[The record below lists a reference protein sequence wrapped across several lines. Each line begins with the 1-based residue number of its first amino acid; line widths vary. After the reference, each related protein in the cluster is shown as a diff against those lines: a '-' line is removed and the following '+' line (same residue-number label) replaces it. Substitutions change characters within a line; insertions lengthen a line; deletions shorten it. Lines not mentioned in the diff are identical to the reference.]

1 MLSFIARNAII
12 TTQKTNCFQTQEME
26 KHMKNNQKIRKEVQ
40 TFRESVR
47 KVVVMLSGKDI
58 PVAERGSRAYVEY
71 NKDGTPCMVNLPSL
85 PDDATDGLMNAI
97 RGFLDHEVAH
107 LLFTDS
113 KLAFKLLEKKDSPA
127 FHLWNAVED
136 TFIERR
142 MGEVFSGSKRNLVN
156 TQRHVIEKLF
166 VPKVDDALKALSR
179 NPRDLFL
186 KFLLMPALRAWA
198 GQTPFVEFMEPYWGY
213 VRDPVSKLTKAGVP
227 AAVSMLMSTEDCI
240 KLAGRISL
248 ALKEEMEKPEGKSGS
263 GDSEENDK
271 ENDSPDDVGSKQ
283 PTKSNDESV
292 SDKPGSDEEQQEEE
306 EPAPVNNSNEDN
318 IKDKEEG
325 SEPDP
330 DSSNANDSQPE
341 DDDAHNDDAPAKAGD
356 GDDKPE
362 GEEESEHSEGFGG
375 FDGDSDDND
384 PDNEQPESGSGGA
397 DDTDSAANSN
407 DQQSTPGD
415 LESDGRQEATQ
426 GDLNEEDGGTGE
438 IPLDAA
444 FKALEGTEVAPEQ
457 GMEEALNEVMA
468 NELKGVPKGSYR
480 PYQRSYDFIGPI
492 DEVENHLRK
501 THKAFGRIHLNRGLK
516 NWRIDDEGTSLF
528 ASNVERRLADGSAS
542 TLAKDL
548 ERAIASRNKVQFVP
562 GQRRGKVHSAN
573 LYRLSMNDDRV
584 FRRKE
589 DHKAVNAC
597 VQQVIDLSGSMQG
610 SKICLALACAYT
622 ISDALDRINVP
633 NIITGFTTA
642 GCDIDAARKMG
653 RGYNRYESL
662 MLPTIKGWHERAN
675 TPTTRKR
682 LGCLS
687 ERFPLEDNIDG
698 ESIMALAQHF
708 AGRTE
713 DKKIMLVMSDGAPA
727 GIGHD
732 FSDHLKAVAESIE
745 GSGLIELMG
754 IGILTDAPSRFYKN
768 HVEVKK
774 VEDLGATVVR
784 KLSQLILG

>member
-1 MLSFIARNAII
+1 MVSFIARNVII
-12 TTQKTNCFQTQEME
+12 TTQKTNCFHKQEME
-26 KHMKNNQKIRKEVQ
+26 KRMKNKQKIRKEVQ
-40 TFRESVR
+40 IFRESVR

-156 TQRHVIEKLF
+156 TQRHVIDKLF
-166 VPKVDDALKALSR
+166 VPKVDDALRALSR

-198 GQTPFVEFMEPYWGY
+198 GQTPFLEFMEPYWAY
-213 VRDPVSKLTKAGVP
+213 VSDPVSKLTKAGVP
-227 AAVSMLMSTEDCI
+227 AAVPLLMSTEDCI

-271 ENDSPDDVGSKQ
+271 ENDSPDDIGSEL

-292 SDKPGSDEEQQEEE
+292 SDKQGSEEETQEEE
-306 EPAPVNNSNEDN
+306 EPSPVNNSNEDN

-325 SEPDP
+325 SEANSDF
-330 DSSNANDSQPE
+330 SNANDSQPE
-341 DDDAHNDDAPAKAGD
+341 D
-356 GDDKPE
+356 GDDEPDQ
-362 GEEESEHSEGFGG
+362 SQGFGG
-375 FDGDSDDND
+375 FEGDPDDNDSDGEHPENGSVADDADSTSSPVDQQSSPGDSDTG
-384 PDNEQPESGSGGA
+384 GS
-397 DDTDSAANSN
+397 
-407 DQQSTPGD
+407 
-415 LESDGRQEATQ
+415 QEATQ
-426 GDLNEEDGGTGE
+426 GDLSEEEGAKGD

-480 PYQRSYDFIGPI
+480 PYQRSYDYIGPI
-492 DEVENHLRK
+492 DDAENHLRK

-516 NWRIDDEGTSLF
+516 NWRIDDEGTKLF
-528 ASNVERRLADGSAS
+528 ASNVEHRLADGSAS

-548 ERAIASRNKVQFVP
+548 ERAIASRNKVQFIP

-597 VQQVIDLSGSMQG
+597 VQQVLDLSGSMQG
-610 SKICLALACAYT
+610 SKVWLALACAYT

-642 GCDIDAARKMG
+642 GCDVDAARKMG

-662 MLPTIKGWHERAN
+662 MLPTVKGWHERAN

-687 ERFPLEDNIDG
+687 ERFPLEDNVDG

>member
-1 MLSFIARNAII
+1 MVSFIARNVII
-12 TTQKTNCFQTQEME
+12 TTQKTNCFHKQEME
-26 KHMKNNQKIRKEVQ
+26 KHMKNKQKIRKEVQ
-40 TFRESVR
+40 IFRESVR

-198 GQTPFVEFMEPYWGY
+198 GQTPFIEFMEPYWAY
-213 VRDPVSKLTKAGVP
+213 VRDPVSKLSKGGVP
-227 AAVSMLMSTEDCI
+227 AAVPMLMSTEDCI

-248 ALKEEMEKPEGKSGS
+248 ALKEEMEKPEGESGH
-263 GDSEENDK
+263 GDSEEND
-271 ENDSPDDVGSKQ
+271 SPDHVGSEQ

-292 SDKPGSDEEQQEEE
+292 SDKPGSDDETQEEE

-325 SEPDP
+325 SESDT
-330 DSSNANDSQPE
+330 DSSNANDSQPK
-341 DDDAHNDDAPAKAGD
+341 DGDAHEDDAPATSGD
-356 GDDKPE
+356 GDGKPE
-362 GEEESEHSEGFGG
+362 GEEESDQSEGFGG
-375 FDGDSDDND
+375 FEGESDDNE
-384 PDNEQPESGSGGA
+384 PYNEQPESGSGGA

-501 THKAFGRIHLNRGLK
+501 THKAFGRIHLNRVLK
-516 NWRIDDEGTSLF
+516 NWRTGSGRDTKYSVSPKRKVFKGNIEDKFWNKQHDLIAFANQADETKL
-528 ASNVERRLADGSAS
+528 LATTRHMSRQIGIAAPS
-542 TLAKDL
+542 
-548 ERAIASRNKVQFVP
+548 AIAAVKSTTTSAAALPGFGSITGHDDAPATTHGAAAVAREETPAPSSIVDEEVARAVEAEFVP
-562 GQRRGKVHSAN
+562 EAEKVSEPVAATPAAEAPAAA
-573 LYRLSMNDDRV
+573 DP
-584 FRRKE
+584 
-589 DHKAVNAC
+589 
-597 VQQVIDLSGSMQG
+597 
-610 SKICLALACAYT
+610 
-622 ISDALDRINVP
+622 ALD
-633 NIITGFTTA
+633 
-642 GCDIDAARKMG
+642 
-653 RGYNRYESL
+653 SL
-662 MLPTIKGWHERAN
+662 LAE
-675 TPTTRKR
+675 
-682 LGCLS
+682 
-687 ERFPLEDNIDG
+687 LE
-698 ESIMALAQHF
+698 
-708 AGRTE
+708 
-713 DKKIMLVMSDGAPA
+713 
-727 GIGHD
+727 
-732 FSDHLKAVAESIE
+732 
-745 GSGLIELMG
+745 GL
-754 IGILTDAPSRFYKN
+754 
-768 HVEVKK
+768 
-774 VEDLGATVVR
+774 
-784 KLSQLILG
+784 

>member
-1 MLSFIARNAII
+1 MVSFIARNVII
-12 TTQKTNCFQTQEME
+12 TTQKTNCFHKQEME
-26 KHMKNNQKIRKEVQ
+26 KRMKNKQKIRKEVQ
-40 TFRESVR
+40 VFRESVR

-156 TQRHVIEKLF
+156 TQRHVIDKLF
-166 VPKVDDALKALSR
+166 VPKVDDALRALSR

-198 GQTPFVEFMEPYWGY
+198 GQTPFLEFMEPYWAY
-213 VRDPVSKLTKAGVP
+213 VSDPVSKLTKAGVP
-227 AAVSMLMSTEDCI
+227 AAVPLLMSTEDCI

-248 ALKEEMEKPEGKSGS
+248 ALKEDMEKPEGKSGS

-271 ENDSPDDVGSKQ
+271 ENDSPDDIGSEQ

-292 SDKPGSDEEQQEEE
+292 SDKQGSEEEMQEEE

-325 SEPDP
+325 SEAN
-330 DSSNANDSQPE
+330 SVFSNANDSQPE
-341 DDDAHNDDAPAKAGD
+341 D
-356 GDDKPE
+356 GDD
-362 GEEESEHSEGFGG
+362 ESDQSQGFGG
-375 FDGDSDDND
+375 FEGDSDDND
-384 PDNEQPESGSGGA
+384 SDSEHPENGSVA
-397 DDTDSAANSN
+397 DDADLTSSPV
-407 DQQSTPGD
+407 DQQSSPGD
-415 LESDGRQEATQ
+415 SDTDGSQEATQ
-426 GDLNEEDGGTGE
+426 GDLSEEEGAKGD

-480 PYQRSYDFIGPI
+480 PYQRSYDYIGPI
-492 DEVENHLRK
+492 DDAENHLRK

-516 NWRIDDEGTSLF
+516 NWRIDDEGTKLF
-528 ASNVERRLADGSAS
+528 ASNVEHRLADGSAS

-548 ERAIASRNKVQFVP
+548 ERAIASRNKVQFIP

-597 VQQVIDLSGSMQG
+597 VQQVLDLSGSMQG
-610 SKICLALACAYT
+610 SKVWLALACAYT

-642 GCDIDAARKMG
+642 GCDVDAARKMG

-687 ERFPLEDNIDG
+687 ERFPLEDNVDG

-768 HVEVKK
+768 HVEVEK

>member
-1 MLSFIARNAII
+1 
-12 TTQKTNCFQTQEME
+12 ME
-26 KHMKNNQKIRKEVQ
+26 KRMKNKQKIRKEVQ
-40 TFRESVR
+40 IFRESVR

-156 TQRHVIEKLF
+156 TQRHVIDKLF
-166 VPKVDDALKALSR
+166 VPKVDDALRALSR

-198 GQTPFVEFMEPYWGY
+198 GQTPFLEFMEPYWAY
-213 VRDPVSKLTKAGVP
+213 VSDPVSKLTKAGVP
-227 AAVSMLMSTEDCI
+227 AAVPLLMSTEDCI

-271 ENDSPDDVGSKQ
+271 ENDSPDDIGSEL

-292 SDKPGSDEEQQEEE
+292 SDKQGSEEETQEEE
-306 EPAPVNNSNEDN
+306 EPSPVNNSNEDN

-325 SEPDP
+325 SEANSDF
-330 DSSNANDSQPE
+330 SNANDSQPE
-341 DDDAHNDDAPAKAGD
+341 D
-356 GDDKPE
+356 GDDEPDQ
-362 GEEESEHSEGFGG
+362 SQGFGG
-375 FDGDSDDND
+375 FEGDPDDNDSDGEHPENGSVADDADSTSSPVDQQSSPGDSDTG
-384 PDNEQPESGSGGA
+384 GS
-397 DDTDSAANSN
+397 
-407 DQQSTPGD
+407 
-415 LESDGRQEATQ
+415 QEATQ
-426 GDLNEEDGGTGE
+426 GDLSEEEGAKGD

-480 PYQRSYDFIGPI
+480 PYQRSYDYIGPI
-492 DEVENHLRK
+492 DDAENHLRK

-516 NWRIDDEGTSLF
+516 NWRIDDEGTKLF
-528 ASNVERRLADGSAS
+528 ASNVEHRLADGSAS

-548 ERAIASRNKVQFVP
+548 ERAIASRNKVQFIP

-597 VQQVIDLSGSMQG
+597 VQQVLDLSGSMQG
-610 SKICLALACAYT
+610 SKVWLALACAYT

-642 GCDIDAARKMG
+642 GCDVDAARKMG

-662 MLPTIKGWHERAN
+662 MLPTVKGWHERAN

-687 ERFPLEDNIDG
+687 ERFPLEDNVDG

>member
-1 MLSFIARNAII
+1 MVSFIARNVII
-12 TTQKTNCFQTQEME
+12 TTQKTNCFHKQEME
-26 KHMKNNQKIRKEVQ
+26 KRMKNKQKIRKEVQ
-40 TFRESVR
+40 VFRESVR

-156 TQRHVIEKLF
+156 TQRHVIDKLF
-166 VPKVDDALKALSR
+166 VPKVDDALRALSR

-198 GQTPFVEFMEPYWGY
+198 GQTPFLEFMEPYWAY
-213 VRDPVSKLTKAGVP
+213 VSDPVSKLTKAGVP
-227 AAVSMLMSTEDCI
+227 AAVPLLMSTEDCI

-248 ALKEEMEKPEGKSGS
+248 ALKEDMEKPEGKSGS

-271 ENDSPDDVGSKQ
+271 ENDSPDDIGSEQ

-292 SDKPGSDEEQQEEE
+292 SDKQGSEEEMQEEE
-306 EPAPVNNSNEDN
+306 EPAPVNNSNKDN

-325 SEPDP
+325 SEANSDF
-330 DSSNANDSQPE
+330 SNANDSQPE
-341 DDDAHNDDAPAKAGD
+341 D
-356 GDDKPE
+356 GDDEPDQ
-362 GEEESEHSEGFGG
+362 SQGFGG
-375 FDGDSDDND
+375 FEGDSDDNYSD
-384 PDNEQPESGSGGA
+384 SEHPENGSVA
-397 DDTDSAANSN
+397 DDADSTSSPV
-407 DQQSTPGD
+407 DQQSSPGD
-415 LESDGRQEATQ
+415 SDTDGSQEATQ
-426 GDLNEEDGGTGE
+426 GDLSEEEGAKGD

-480 PYQRSYDFIGPI
+480 PYQRSYDYIGPI
-492 DEVENHLRK
+492 DDAENHLRK

-516 NWRIDDEGTSLF
+516 NWRIDDEGTKLF
-528 ASNVERRLADGSAS
+528 ASNVEHRLADGSAS

-548 ERAIASRNKVQFVP
+548 ERAIASRNKVQFIP

-597 VQQVIDLSGSMQG
+597 VQQVLDLSGSMQG
-610 SKICLALACAYT
+610 SKVWLALACAYT

-642 GCDIDAARKMG
+642 GCDVDAARKMG

-687 ERFPLEDNIDG
+687 ERFPLEDNVDG

>member
-1 MLSFIARNAII
+1 
-12 TTQKTNCFQTQEME
+12 
-26 KHMKNNQKIRKEVQ
+26 MKNKQKIRKEVQ

-71 NKDGTPCMVNLPSL
+71 NKDGTPYMVNLPSL

-113 KLAFKLLEKKDSPA
+113 KLAFNLLEKKDSPA
-127 FHLWNAVED
+127 FPLWNAVED

-156 TQRHVIEKLF
+156 TQRHVIEKLL
-166 VPKVDDALKALSR
+166 VPKVDEALKALSR

-198 GQTPFVEFMEPYWGY
+198 GQTPFIEFMEPYWGF

-227 AAVSMLMSTEDCI
+227 AAVPLLMSTEDCI
-240 KLAGRISL
+240 KLAARISL
-248 ALKEEMEKPEGKSGS
+248 ALKEDMEKPEGKSGS

-271 ENDSPDDVGSKQ
+271 ENDSPDYVGSEQ
-283 PTKSNDESV
+283 PTKPNHESV
-292 SDKPGSDEEQQEEE
+292 SDKPGNDKETQEE

-318 IKDKEEG
+318 IKDKEGG
-325 SEPDP
+325 SETDS
-330 DSSNANDSQPE
+330 DSSNPNDSQPE
-341 DDDAHNDDAPAKAGD
+341 D
-356 GDDKPE
+356 GDDEPE
-362 GEEESEHSEGFGG
+362 QSQLFGG
-375 FDGDSDDND
+375 FEGDSDDND
-384 PDNEQPESGSGGA
+384 SDGEHPENGSVA
-397 DDTDSAANSN
+397 DDADSTSSPV
-407 DQQSTPGD
+407 DQQSSPGD
-415 LESDGRQEATQ
+415 SDTDGSQEATQ
-426 GDLNEEDGGTGE
+426 GDLSEEEGAKGD

-480 PYQRSYDFIGPI
+480 PYQRSYDYIGPI
-492 DEVENHLRK
+492 DDAENHLRK

-516 NWRIDDEGTSLF
+516 NWRIDDEGTKLF
-528 ASNVERRLADGSAS
+528 ASNVEHRLADGSAS

-548 ERAIASRNKVQFVP
+548 ERAIASRNKVQFIP

-597 VQQVIDLSGSMQG
+597 VQQVLDLSGSMQG
-610 SKICLALACAYT
+610 SKVWLALACAYT

-642 GCDIDAARKMG
+642 GCDVDAARKMG
-653 RGYNRYESL
+653 RDYNRYESL

-687 ERFPLEDNIDG
+687 ERFPLEDNVDG

>member
-1 MLSFIARNAII
+1 
-12 TTQKTNCFQTQEME
+12 
-26 KHMKNNQKIRKEVQ
+26 MKNKQKIRKEVQ

-113 KLAFKLLEKKDSPA
+113 KLAFNLLEKKDSPA

-198 GQTPFVEFMEPYWGY
+198 GQTPFIEFMEPYWGF

-227 AAVSMLMSTEDCI
+227 AAVPLLMSTEDCI

-248 ALKEEMEKPEGKSGS
+248 ALKEDMEKPEGKSGS

-283 PTKSNDESV
+283 PTKSSDESV
-292 SDKPGSDEEQQEEE
+292 SDKPGNDKETQEEE

-325 SEPDP
+325 SETDS
-330 DSSNANDSQPE
+330 DSSNPNDSQPE
-341 DDDAHNDDAPAKAGD
+341 D
-356 GDDKPE
+356 GDDEPE
-362 GEEESEHSEGFGG
+362 QSQLFGG
-375 FDGDSDDND
+375 FEGDSDDND
-384 PDNEQPESGSGGA
+384 SDNEHPESGSAA
-397 DDTDSAANSN
+397 DDADSSASPD
-407 DQQSTPGD
+407 DQQSLPGD
-415 LESDGRQEATQ
+415 SDTDGRQEATQ
-426 GDLNEEDGGTGE
+426 GDLSEEEGATGD
-438 IPLDAA
+438 IPLDTA

-468 NELKGVPKGSYR
+468 NELRGVPKGSYR

-492 DEVENHLRK
+492 DDVENHLRK

-698 ESIMALAQHF
+698 ESIMALAQHL